1 MKQTFLAAFVCL
13 SLTQLKAQ
21 TNLLTDGG
29 FESLSVGYNSFITN
43 SSGKAKG
50 LSGKWQMVFAK
61 GGCPNGCG
69 RDTASVVNTIKNKG
83 NNAVEIKID
92 TQYNRNDIRLFQ
104 SINNVPAGV
113 YEVSCYIKADIASPL
128 ALDVLK
134 SSQQPTNNGAV
145 PYTGSFTATT
155 EWQLITFTV
164 DITDWS
170 DDDRNEMRVSIRL
183 NNNKALPQGPFPK
196 TFWVDDVL
204 FIKK

>member
-1 MKQTFLAAFVCL
+1 VF
-13 SLTQLKAQ
+13 SELKAQ
-21 TNLLTDGG
+21 PNLLTDGG
-29 FESLSVGYNSFITN
+29 FETFTAGYKSFITN

-69 RDTASVVNTIKNKG
+69 RGSASVVNTIKNGG

-104 SINNVPAGV
+104 SVNNVPAGI
-113 YEVSCYIKADIASPL
+113 YEVSCFIKADISSPV

-134 SSQQPTNNGAV
+134 SSQQPTNNGAM
-145 PYTGSFTATT
+145 PYMGAFTATT
-155 EWQLITFTV
+155 EWQLIRFTV

-196 TFWVDDVL
+196 TFWVDDVV